1 MIEIKDLEK
10 KFNNTP
16 VLNGVSYTF
25 KDNMITAILGKSGSG
40 KSTMLNLIGSL
51 LNPTNGDILVDGE
64 SIINY
69 DDVKKSEYRNK
80 KIGYVFQ
87 SFYLDNNLT
96 SLENVM
102 IPQIILGI
110 NKKDRITNALAA
122 LEKVGLTHKKDS
134 KISELSGGEKQ
145 RVCIA
150 RAIIN
155 NPDILLCDE
164 PTGNLDSE
172 NGKII
177 LELLKRLSENKCIIL
192 VTHDIESAKKY
203 ADEIVRLKDGKITYE
218 D

>member
-1 MIEIKDLEK
+1 MIEIKNLEK

-110 NKKDRITNALAA
+110 NKKR
-122 LEKVGLTHKKDS
+122 
-134 KISELSGGEKQ
+134 
-145 RVCIA
+145 
-150 RAIIN
+150 
-155 NPDILLCDE
+155 
-164 PTGNLDSE
+164 
-172 NGKII
+172 
-177 LELLKRLSENKCIIL
+177 
-192 VTHDIESAKKY
+192 
-203 ADEIVRLKDGKITYE
+203 
-218 D
+218 